1 MNALLAL
8 PIAVPMLGGAAAMI
22 AWRSRRTQRA
32 IGIATAAALLAS
44 SVALMWNVLREGVLA
59 TRVGDWPSPFA
70 IVLVADLFSAAM
82 VLVTGVIGLAV
93 MVYSAIVR
101 DTRRE
106 SFGSYPLMIFLLM
119 GVCGAFLTGDLFNLY
134 VWFEVMLIS
143 SFVLMALG
151 GEPEKIESAIKEY
164 ERLLD
169 DNPNDVNTLNRIG
182 DLWVRVNR
190 TDEAVKVYTR
200 IADHYAKDGFFLK
213 AIAIFKKINK
223 LDPSRLEIYGRLA
236 DLYAKQGL
244 AMEAKSQ
251 YQVLADYYLKH
262 GDPDKALA
270 TFQKIAELDPNSI
283 NVHVKL
289 ADLYSQN
296 NRTAEALKEYDRVG
310 RMLLKRGMT
319 EEAVQVFRKAL
330 KIDPGN
336 IELAESL
343 ANTLIEAKDYANAR
357 SILEGARESR
367 PDNPKLDALLGRVH
381 IAQGNLGDA
390 EKLLSESLAQ
400 HPSEPQLAEL
410 LADLFLRRGYTAGA
424 LSILEPIVD
433 AAAARNDRTAVDLL
447 QRISRVDAAH
457 IPTLEKLV
465 SVYEKFNEET
475 KILSSMNSLAEA
487 HISAGDF
494 EQAASVLERLI
505 RREPENAQHREKLAF
520 VRESLGGGPA
530 ATPAAEPEVET
541 SGTASLTPDFEAMM
555 PPPLPPP
562 PAIEEPSLG
571 RAADQDEEDIDYITE
586 QLTEAEVFAK
596 YGLTEKAIEHL
607 QSVLDRSPRNIQ
619 AHDKL
624 LHILMDEGSA
634 PRVGEVAAR
643 YLPILRDNG
652 DLETLETVREELV
665 NRGFSVDALDST
677 SEPVPVSDAEAES
690 VGVEEAESVSLEAVT
705 AEDEIE
711 LGIDEEISLE
721 SDLDEPEPLAREAV
735 EVEVEPAA
743 PEPVLEAEVDID
755 FDLTPE
761 QPLADEP
768 EIEVEE
774 VSDPIEEGRLD
785 FDLEMPA
792 AAASPQPE
800 TEDVEID
807 FEDAAIEVE
816 PEPEQPAPAAEAE
829 PRADEVEIRFE
840 EVETPTEAVSP
851 DFSDLAAEEPEIAV
865 QPAETAESVDLAEP
879 AAEEVL
885 ELDQESGGAIDLNLD
900 FDEPVPEPTE
910 PAVEALGEI
919 DFYLEQELFSDA
931 GDRIADLE
939 MRFPGNVEVTGRR
952 TELERLQGEASARAA
967 AAIEP
972 EPEETPDLLMELRE
986 EVAQDSLSPVATTDD
1001 AGLFADE
1008 DDFFDLA
1015 AELESE
1021 LADEE
1026 SPLSITEEEQSLEHI
1041 FKEFKRGVEQQLDAE
1056 DYDTHYNLGIAYKEM
1071 ELIDEAIG
1079 EFQLAAKDP
1088 KRMIECCSMLG
1099 LCFLEKGMPQ
1109 LAIKWYQKGLEAPEI
1124 TDDEHLG
1131 LLYDLGSAYLEVGD
1145 TPNAQKA
1152 FFEVY
1157 GIKSNYRD
1165 IVDRIKQLEDVAR
1178 Q

>member
-1 MNALLAL
+1 MA
-8 PIAVPMLGGAAAMI
+8 I
-22 AWRSRRTQRA
+22 QRDK
-32 IGIATAAALLAS
+32 IVAS
-44 SVALMWNVLREGVLA
+44 AEKL
-59 TRVGDWPSPFA
+59 VGK
-70 IVLVADLFSAAM
+70 
-82 VLVTGVIGLAV
+82 G
-93 MVYSAIVR
+93 
-101 DTRRE
+101 
-106 SFGSYPLMIFLLM
+106 
-119 GVCGAFLTGDLFNLY
+119 
-134 VWFEVMLIS
+134 
-143 SFVLMALG
+143 
-151 GEPEKIESAIKEY
+151 KIESAIKEY

-251 YQVLADYYLKH
+251 YQVLADYYMKH

-357 SILEGARESR
+357 SILEGARESK

-410 LADLFLRRGYTAGA
+410 LADLFLRRGHTAGA
-424 LSILEPIVD
+424 LNILEPIVD
-433 AAAARNDRTAVDLL
+433 AAAARNDRTAVELL

-465 SVYEKFNEET
+465 SVYEKLNEET

-520 VRESLGGGPA
+520 VRESLGGGDS
-530 ATPAAEPEVET
+530 ATPAAEPDAEI
-541 SGTASLTPDFEAMM
+541 SHPDSLTPDFEAMM

-571 RAADQDEEDIDYITE
+571 RVADQDEEDIDYITE

-596 YGLTEKAIEHL
+596 YGLTEKALEHL

-624 LHILMDEGSA
+624 LHILMDEGA
-634 PRVGEVAAR
+634 AARVGEVAAR
-643 YLPILRDNG
+643 YLPILRDSG
-652 DLETLETVREELV
+652 DLEALETVREELV
-665 NRGFSVDALDST
+665 SRGFSVDALDST
-677 SEPVPVSDAEAES
+677 PESAPVSDAEAES
-690 VGVEEAESVSLEAVT
+690 VSALETVA

-711 LGIDEEISLE
+711 LGIDEEISFE
-721 SDLDEPEPLAREAV
+721 TDLDEPELLAPDAT
-735 EVEVEPAA
+735 EVEVEAAA
-743 PEPVLEAEVDID
+743 PEPVVEDEVDID

-761 QPLADEP
+761 PSLADETA
-768 EIEVEE
+768 IEVELEE
-774 VSDPIEEGRLD
+774 VSEADEEGRLDLTPESPSPDEPGIEVEGVSAPLEEGRLD

-792 AAASPQPE
+792 AVESPQPGA
-800 TEDVEID
+800 EDIEID

-816 PEPEQPAPAAEAE
+816 SEPEQPSPAAEAAAPADDVE
-829 PRADEVEIRFE
+829 VPFDEVE
-840 EVETPTEAVSP
+840 TTTEAVSL
-851 DFSDLAAEEPEIAV
+851 DFTDLTAEEPETAL
-865 QPAETAESVDLAEP
+865 QPEDTADSVELAEP

-885 ELDQESGGAIDLNLD
+885 ELDQESGGAIDLD

-931 GDRIADLE
+931 GDRIANLE
-939 MRFPGNVEVTGRR
+939 MRFPGNEEVTRRR

-967 AAIEP
+967 ATIEP

-986 EVAQDSLSPVATTDD
+986 EVEQDSLSPVAATDD

-1026 SPLSITEEEQSLEHI
+1026 MPLSITEEEQSLEHI

-1152 FFEVY
+1152 FLEVY

-1165 IVDRIKQLEDVAR
+1165 IVERIKQLEDVAR